1 MLEKIGLDLVRRYR
15 KQTINLQENI
25 YLFIFFLILIFIILY
40 YIFICVLMYLFI
52 YYPFNTETGCITIDY
67 FTETVGYHKEKRD
80 IPMYGKENPSL
91 QELFKLGF

>member
-25 YLFIFFLILIFIILY
+25 YLFFFLYWYLLFYIIFLFVFLCIYLFIILL
-40 YIFICVLMYLFI
+40 IQKLAVS
-52 YYPFNTETGCITIDY
+52 PSITSQKQLDII
-67 FTETVGYHKEKRD
+67 KKKD
-80 IPMYGKENPSL
+80 IPMYDKENPSL

>member
-1 MLEKIGLDLVRRYR
+1 
-15 KQTINLQENI
+15 
-25 YLFIFFLILIFIILY
+25 
-40 YIFICVLMYLFI
+40 MYLFI
-52 YYPFNTETGCITIDY
+52 YYSFNTETGCIIIDY

>member
-25 YLFIFFLILIFIILY
+25 YLFFFLYWYLLFYIIFLFVFLCI
-40 YIFICVLMYLFI
+40 YLFI

>member
-1 MLEKIGLDLVRRYR
+1 M
-15 KQTINLQENI
+15 
-25 YLFIFFLILIFIILY
+25 IFIILY
-40 YIFICVLMYLFI
+40 YIFICVFMYLFI

-80 IPMYGKENPSL
+80 IPMHGKENPSL